1 MMKFRYTEYTQSAI
15 TKEYNVTQEILDEYE
30 ITAEQLEE
38 FLRDPDEAE
47 DDVCDA
53 VREMLWELEYE
64 IYSEDERFDD
74 EQFDLVEDED

>member
-1 MMKFRYTEYTQSAI
+1 MMKFRYTEYTKSAT

-47 DDVCDA
+47 DDVSDV
-53 VREMLWELEYE
+53 VREMLWDLEYE
-64 IYSEDERFDD
+64 IYSEDDHFDD
-74 EQFDLVEDED
+74 EEFELVEDED